1 MVQTVPGKVSEI
13 SIKTIQ
19 SKVEILE
26 AKSNGME
33 ITSKNVLGS
42 LVNPLSTF
50 PEIMENVVPF
60 ITGHFLEFKPE
71 FFTE

>member
-19 SKVEILE
+19 SKMEILE

-33 ITSKNVLGS
+33 ITSKKVLES

-50 PEIMENVVPF
+50 PEIMENFVPF